1 MLTAD
6 RIRTLIE
13 ADKTSDLKKQA
24 VVGDRYYRGQ
34 HDILGKRI
42 FFVNADGKLQEDMTK
57 SNIRKPHPFFMEQS
71 DQLVQYLMSTEEG
84 IIRSDNVEL
93 QKELDARMNDNEEYQ
108 LHLREMLTGV
118 VTKGFEYAYCYKDK
132 QGRSVFETA
141 DSLGVVE
148 VREEETDD
156 NCAYVIYWMVDRVDA
171 EGRTIKRIQVWDE
184 HNVQFFVQVNDGEI
198 EPDESEPINPR
209 PHVVYKRSAAKKT
222 DKNSKLYHTGGYG
235 FIPFRRFDNNRW
247 QTSDLNPIK
256 PLIDNYDL
264 MSCGLSNNIEDT
276 NEALYVVSGF
286 EGDNLDELMMNIK
299 AKKHIGV
306 GDGGKVEIQT
316 VDIPVEAR
324 KVMMEIDETNI
335 YRFGMSLNLRA
346 LRDTSA
352 TTNVA
357 IKSAYSLLDLKSE
370 KLKPRLKSF
379 MRWEI
384 GIVLNEINQEMS
396 TSYTQSDVYFA
407 FKPEIPTN
415 AKENAEI
422 ELFNAQRRQFETTTV
437 MNVAASIGQEKV
449 IELICEQL
457 DIDYTELKDKL
468 PKGDD
473 LLISATEA
481 MTALKNEPAGDVKPD
496 A

>member
-6 RIRTLIE
+6 RISTLIE
-13 ADKTSDLKKQA
+13 ADKITDKKKQA
-24 VVGDRYYRGQ
+24 EIGDKYYRGQ

-42 FFVNADGKLQEDMTK
+42 FFINADGDLQEDLTK
-57 SNIRKPHPFFMEQS
+57 SNIRKPHPFFMEMS
-71 DQLVQYLMSTEEG
+71 DQLVQYLMSNEEG
-84 IIRSDNVEL
+84 VIRSDVPEL
-93 QKELDARMNDNEEYQ
+93 QKELDARMNDNEDYQ

-118 VTKGFEYAYCYKDK
+118 VTKGFEYAYCYKNTD
-132 QGRSVFETA
+132 GRSVFECA

-156 NCAYVIYWMVDRVDA
+156 HCAYVIYWMVDRVDA

-184 HNVQFFVQVNDGEI
+184 HNVQFFVQVGDGEI
-198 EPDESEPINPR
+198 ELDESEPINPR
-209 PHVVYKRSAAKKT
+209 PHIVYKRNKGKE
-222 DKNSKLYHTGGYG
+222 NEKLYHSGGYG
-235 FIPFRRFDNNRW
+235 FIPFHRFENNRW
-247 QTSDLNPIK
+247 QMSDLNPIK

-306 GDGGKVEIQT
+306 GENGKVEIQT
-316 VDIPVEAR
+316 IDIPVEAR
-324 KVMMEIDETNI
+324 KTMMEIDETNI

-384 GIVLNEINQEMS
+384 GIVLDEINQEKG
-396 TSYTQSDVYFA
+396 TSYTQGDVYFA
-407 FKPEIPTN
+407 FKAEIPTN

-422 ELFNAQRRQFETTTV
+422 ELFNAQRRQFEVTTIL
-437 MNVAASIGQEKV
+437 NVATRFGN
-449 IELICEQL
+449 EQVTKML
-457 DIDYTELKDKL
+457 CDQFEIDYMDLKDKL
-468 PKGDD
+468 PKEDET
-473 LLISATEA
+473 LITSTEA
-481 MTALKNEPAGDVKPD
+481 MSTLDAEPTVGVSSGE
-496 A
+496 